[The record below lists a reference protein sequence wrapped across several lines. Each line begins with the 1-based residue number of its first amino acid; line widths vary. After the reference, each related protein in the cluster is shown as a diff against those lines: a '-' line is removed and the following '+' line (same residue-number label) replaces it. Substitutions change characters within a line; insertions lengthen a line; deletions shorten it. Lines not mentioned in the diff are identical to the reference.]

1 MTRIIF
7 LYIFIL
13 LWPPSQAMANT
24 NEESR
29 LKAALIYKMGLF
41 VTWNN
46 APEQLNYCFI
56 GKKSEAIANVLKAKF
71 AQGRLPARVNFLNK
85 ASIEEV
91 AKLECQVLFSTSVKS
106 SESEKYEEIS
116 QSTLT
121 IANSSLQLKHG
132 LIASI
137 EIKSR
142 RPQLSLSRAN
152 LKRSNIKIDTQLL
165 AMMKFKE

>member
-1 MTRIIF
+1 
-7 LYIFIL
+7 
-13 LWPPSQAMANT
+13 
-24 NEESR
+24 
-29 LKAALIYKMGLF
+29 
-41 VTWNN
+41 
-46 APEQLNYCFI
+46 
-56 GKKSEAIANVLKAKF
+56 
-71 AQGRLPARVNFLNK
+71 
-85 ASIEEV
+85 
-91 AKLECQVLFSTSVKS
+91 
-106 SESEKYEEIS
+106 
-116 QSTLT
+116 LT